1 MSEIHICLD
10 ESGDLGWQ
18 FHAPYRAGGSSRYLT
33 IASVL
38 FDPSVTV
45 QINRFIKKLYKK
57 HKWPSVIEKKW
68 SQMSAAE
75 RDSFASRACKLIQNN
90 KDLISLYSITVYK
103 ENVQAHIRADSN
115 KLYNYMICLSLAED
129 MSKYDM
135 VRLKPDDRSVKV
147 LNGNSLEDYL
157 KTHLWFERGVST
169 ELTVLNCDSS
179 KNPIVQFSDMLA
191 GAVQHHYED
200 GNSGAW
206 RTLSRYIKG
215 KTLFFP

>member
-1 MSEIHICLD
+1 MPHIVRV
-10 ESGDLGWQ
+10 
-18 FHAPYRAGGSSRYLT
+18 APVAISLLRVFYLIRLLPFKLT
-33 IASVL
+33 GLLKSY
-38 FDPSVTV
+38 
-45 QINRFIKKLYKK
+45 IK
-57 HKWPSVIEKKW
+57 KKW

-90 KDLISLYSITVYK
+90 KDLIS
-103 ENVQAHIRADSN
+103 
-115 KLYNYMICLSLAED
+115 LSLAED